1 MEDRWVQEPKA
12 MRDHAPSTSL
22 LTAGFACSPS
32 TKHGSPSAVGE
43 RDATQEDGEL
53 QLLFSLSLF
62 PLEVAM
68 APQIHPFC
76 VQTAPP
82 HRCPLLGRLLPP
94 QNGPAASAPPAAAC
108 KIPASDNLV
117 VRRLRVSSNRMAEGK
132 SEKFKQ
138 LNGVMVERKRPRIHL
153 GDLHT
158 DILNRIISLLPLKE
172 AARTSVLSNHW
183 KNIWCSRESLVFRFY
198 TVLSM
203 HHHIKRCWTSDGQRL
218 NKELFIERVDSVLK
232 QRSGLGVQTVAI
244 LYELENEDADHI
256 DRWLNFVIASKTK
269 QLILDL
275 DPYYPKVA
283 PYNFPFKLFNA
294 TNSLQLQALK
304 LISVSLKLPANF
316 MGFRNLQKLK
326 LDCTD
331 ISDDDMQTLVSNCNA
346 LNFLGILYCGMLTR
360 LQTSQP
366 LNQLKHLQVENCTM
380 LQDIQLN
387 FGLTKLEYEGPLI
400 PLAPPGPLLMTNVM
414 MKLSDIDSALEYIF
428 TKLPKGY
435 FAREDRKIY
444 VSKAFEIG
452 IDMWMPYDN
461 QHYCEDH
468 GVLRSLPN
476 HAHSNLKLAYVTG
489 FYGMKDQLELLRHIL
504 INSVML
510 NAMKIDPRPVVAVPH
525 GTVMLCTEGLNCL
538 NGYRVAMEYLSKAD
552 HRNVLDVHEILLEDV
567 QKREIYAIMKD
578 RWIQEPKAMLSYF

>member
-1 MEDRWVQEPKA
+1 
-12 MRDHAPSTSL
+12 
-22 LTAGFACSPS
+22 
-32 TKHGSPSAVGE
+32 
-43 RDATQEDGEL
+43 
-53 QLLFSLSLF
+53 
-62 PLEVAM
+62 
-68 APQIHPFC
+68 
-76 VQTAPP
+76 
-82 HRCPLLGRLLPP
+82 
-94 QNGPAASAPPAAAC
+94 
-108 KIPASDNLV
+108 
-117 VRRLRVSSNRMAEGK
+117 MAEGK

-428 TKLPKGY
+428 TKLPSTLPRLETLTVNCSELKRATLPEKTVKFMY
-435 FAREDRKIY
+435 LKHLRLELTFCVRPREADMFDFACIL
-444 VSKAFEIG
+444 KAAPLLEILELH
-452 IDMWMPYDN
+452 MWMPYDN

>member
-82 HRCPLLGRLLPP
+82 HRCPLHGRLLPP

-117 VRRLRVSSNRMAEGK
+117 VRRLRRLQGQVYYQTTGK
-132 SEKFKQ
+132 IFGVPEKAWCLDFIQ
-138 LNGVMVERKRPRIHL
+138 CFQCI
-153 GDLHT
+153 
-158 DILNRIISLLPLKE
+158 IISKDVGLP
-172 AARTSVLSNHW
+172 
-183 KNIWCSRESLVFRFY
+183 
-198 TVLSM
+198 M
-203 HHHIKRCWTSDGQRL
+203 RL

-232 QRSGLGVQTVAI
+232 QRSGLGVQTMAI

-476 HAHSNLKLAYVTG
+476 HAHSNLKFAYVTG

-510 NAMKIDPRPVVAVPH
+510 DAMKIDPRPVVAVPH
-525 GTVMLCTEGLNCL
+525 GTSCHGIAKQTTAMFLMFMKSCLRMFKSVNMRLRRIVGFKSRKLC
-538 NGYRVAMEYLSKAD
+538 Y
-552 HRNVLDVHEILLEDV
+552 
-567 QKREIYAIMKD
+567 
-578 RWIQEPKAMLSYF
+578 

>member
-1 MEDRWVQEPKA
+1 
-12 MRDHAPSTSL
+12 
-22 LTAGFACSPS
+22 
-32 TKHGSPSAVGE
+32 
-43 RDATQEDGEL
+43 
-53 QLLFSLSLF
+53 
-62 PLEVAM
+62 M

-82 HRCPLLGRLLPP
+82 HRCPLLDREFHRIEW
-94 QNGPAASAPPAAAC
+94 QRARVKNSN
-108 KIPASDNLV
+108 NL
-117 VRRLRVSSNRMAEGK
+117 M
-132 SEKFKQ
+132 
-138 LNGVMVERKRPRIHL
+138 
-153 GDLHT
+153 

-428 TKLPKGY
+428 TKLPSKLFRTQEGY

-452 IDMWMPYDN
+452 IDVLPAPLLEILELHMWMPYDN

>member
-82 HRCPLLGRLLPP
+82 HRCPLHGRLLPP

-117 VRRLRVSSNRMAEGK
+117 VRRLRRLQGQVYYQTTGK
-132 SEKFKQ
+132 IFGVPEKAWCLDFIQ
-138 LNGVMVERKRPRIHL
+138 CFQCI
-153 GDLHT
+153 
-158 DILNRIISLLPLKE
+158 IISKDVGLP
-172 AARTSVLSNHW
+172 
-183 KNIWCSRESLVFRFY
+183 
-198 TVLSM
+198 M
-203 HHHIKRCWTSDGQRL
+203 RL

-232 QRSGLGVQTVAI
+232 QRSGLGVQTMAI

-428 TKLPKGY
+428 TKLPSTLPRLETLTVNCSELKRATLPEKTVKFMY
-435 FAREDRKIY
+435 LKHLRLELTFCVRPREADMFDFACIL
-444 VSKAFEIG
+444 KAAPLLEILELH
-452 IDMWMPYDN
+452 MWMPYDN

-476 HAHSNLKLAYVTG
+476 HAHSNLKFAYVTG

-510 NAMKIDPRPVVAVPH
+510 DAMKIDPRPVVAVPH
-525 GTVMLCTEGLNCL
+525 GTSCHGIAKQTTAMFLMFMKSCLRMFKSVNMRLRRIVGFKSRKLC
-538 NGYRVAMEYLSKAD
+538 Y
-552 HRNVLDVHEILLEDV
+552 
-567 QKREIYAIMKD
+567 
-578 RWIQEPKAMLSYF
+578 

>member
-1 MEDRWVQEPKA
+1 MTLESGSRRSGRHGRRRRREGESSPAGRGADRRLK
-12 MRDHAPSTSL
+12 T
-22 LTAGFACSPS
+22 
-32 TKHGSPSAVGE
+32 
-43 RDATQEDGEL
+43 
-53 QLLFSLSLF
+53 
-62 PLEVAM
+62 
-68 APQIHPFC
+68 
-76 VQTAPP
+76 
-82 HRCPLLGRLLPP
+82 GRLHLHLLLLLARFLHPTISSS
-94 QNGPAASAPPAAAC
+94 GVC
-108 KIPASDNLV
+108 
-117 VRRLRVSSNRMAEGK
+117 LRVSSNRMAEGK

-203 HHHIKRCWTSDGQRL
+203 HHHIKRCWTSNGQRL

-232 QRSGLGVQTVAI
+232 QRSGLGVQTMAI

-275 DPYYPKVA
+275 DPYYPK
-283 PYNFPFKLFNA
+283 
-294 TNSLQLQALK
+294 LQALK
-304 LISVSLKLPANF
+304 LTSVSLKLPANF

-366 LNQLKHLQVENCTM
+366 LNQPKHLQVENCTM

-414 MKLSDIDSALEYIF
+414 MKLSDIDSAIEYIF
-428 TKLPKGY
+428 TKLPKLKRATLPEKTVKFMY
-435 FAREDRKIY
+435 HLRLELTFCVQPREADI
-444 VSKAFEIG
+444 
-452 IDMWMPYDN
+452 
-461 QHYCEDH
+461 
-468 GVLRSLPN
+468 LPN
-476 HAHSNLKLAYVTG
+476 HAHSNLKFAYVTG
-489 FYGMKDQLELLRHIL
+489 FYGVKDQLELLRHIL
-504 INSVML
+504 INSVTL
-510 NAMKIDPRPVVAVPH
+510 DAMKIDPRPVVAVPH
-525 GTVMLCTEGLNCL
+525 GTSC
-538 NGYRVAMEYLSKAD
+538 MEYLSKSD

-578 RWIQEPKAMLSYF
+578 RWVQEPKAMVSYF